1 MSITIKEIE
10 HLAKLS
16 RLNLTDE
23 EKNRLTDEMAGILDF
38 AEALQK
44 ADLEDASPML
54 HIGGN
59 TNVFREDKV
68 CPSYAREDILKNAPI
83 KDESTFLVP
92 KTVEQGGE

>member
-23 EKNRLTDEMAGILDF
+23 EKKRLTDEMAGILDF
-38 AEALQK
+38 AATLQK
-44 ADLEDASPML
+44 ADLGDASPMM
-54 HIGGN
+54 HIGESS
-59 TNVFREDKV
+59 NVFREDTI
-68 CPSYAREDILKNAPI
+68 CPSYAREDILKNAPM
-83 KDESTFLVP
+83 KDRSTFLVP

>member
-38 AEALQK
+38 AATLQK
-44 ADLEDASPML
+44 ADLGDASPMM

-59 TNVFREDKV
+59 TNVFREDAI
-68 CPSYAREDILKNAPI
+68 CPSYAREDILKSAPM
-83 KDESTFLVP
+83 KDKSTFLVP

>member
-23 EKNRLTDEMAGILDF
+23 EKNRLTEEMAGILDF

-44 ADLEDASPML
+44 ADLEGASHMF
-54 HIGGN
+54 HTGERSNI
-59 TNVFREDKV
+59 FREDKI
-68 CPSYAREDILKNAPI
+68 CPSYAREDILKNAPM
-83 KDESTFLVP
+83 KDNATFLVP

>member
-16 RLNLTDE
+16 RLNLTEE
-23 EKNRLTDEMAGILDF
+23 EKSRLTDEMAGILDF
-38 AEALQK
+38 AEALQE
-44 ADLEDASPML
+44 ADLEGASPML

-59 TNVFREDKV
+59 TNVFREDTIL
-68 CPSYAREDILKNAPI
+68 PSYDREDILKNAPM
-83 KDESTFLVP
+83 KDNATFLVP